1 MSLYDIIGDISQ
13 KQVTKTE
20 TGDERI
26 FGVMIGTVTRNYDQS
41 MGGRVC
47 VSIPTRD
54 QNANELHWAR
64 LVQPASGKELS
75 LIHILSKPFAGGC
88 ADGQPDQTGCRTGS
102 TASWGGVGTRTIFPA
117 QRDFPSVT
125 DRRDLP

>member
-41 MGGRVC
+41 MGCLLYTSATKLSRHASRNVKRS
-47 VSIPTRD
+47 VR
-54 QNANELHWAR
+54 NAR
-64 LVQPASGKELS
+64 SRRIVTVRRGKMS
-75 LIHILSKPFAGGC
+75 A
-88 ADGQPDQTGCRTGS
+88 
-102 TASWGGVGTRTIFPA
+102 ASWKTV
-117 QRDFPSVT
+117 D
-125 DRRDLP
+125 